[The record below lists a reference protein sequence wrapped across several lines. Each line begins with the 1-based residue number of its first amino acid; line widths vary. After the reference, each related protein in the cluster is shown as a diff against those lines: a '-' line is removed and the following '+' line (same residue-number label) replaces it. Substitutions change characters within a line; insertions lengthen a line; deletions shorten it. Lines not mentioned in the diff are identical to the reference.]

1 MPKNSPENSRP
12 PLEAL
17 PEKLRMSV
25 VRVMAKYGLDI
36 DAAYEKLAVLA
47 DANSSIFDEAVKAAG
62 ESLYKRRL
70 MQQMNTARASIN
82 NAANARLSAEYG
94 RGHGDGY
101 AKGKADHQVYYYC
114 KVCDK
119 IIYVEPNGEDH
130 KAMVQYMYDHGWGHA
145 ACHGNQDQ
153 SLYQAV

>member
-1 MPKNSPENSRP
+1 MPKNSPESSRP

-17 PEKLRMSV
+17 PENLRMSV
-25 VRVMAKYGLDI
+25 IRLMAKYGLDI
-36 DAAYEKLAVLA
+36 DAAYEKLATLA
-47 DANSSIFDEAVKAAG
+47 DANSSAFDEAVKAAG

-101 AKGKADHQVYYYC
+101 AKGKADYQVYYYC
-114 KVCDK
+114 NICDK
-119 IIYVEPNGEDH
+119 IIYMEPNSEDH
-130 KAMVQYMYDHGWGHA
+130 KAMVQYMFDRGWGHQ
-145 ACHGNQDQ
+145 ACHEKNAYP
-153 SLYQAV
+153 LRQAV